1 MLSYEIKKMLDRNLK
16 QFHISPYNE
25 IKRVPMFEFVNIT
38 KALAEENRLRILMAL
53 EGEEL
58 CVCQLIELLE
68 LAPSTVSK
76 HVSVLRQARLVEGRK
91 DGRWM
96 YYYLADKSAPSEVTE
111 AIAWVKKSLSGNSR
125 ILKDAKRLK
134 DILKIDREVLCR
146 RQTASGADETTQVA
160 QI

>member
-1 MLSYEIKKMLDRNLK
+1 MIKFL
-16 QFHISPYNE
+16 
-25 IKRVPMFEFVNIT
+25 NIT

-76 HVSVLRQARLVEGRK
+76 HMSVLRQARLVEGRK
-91 DGRWM
+91 DGRWI
-96 YYYLADKSAPSEVTE
+96 YYCLADASAPSEVTE
-111 AIAWVKKSLSGNSR
+111 AIAWVKASLAGNGR
-125 ILKDAKRLK
+125 IRADAKRLK
-134 DILKIDREVLCR
+134 DILKIDREVLCS
-146 RQTASGADETTQVA
+146 RQARSGEDEAAQVV

>member
-1 MLSYEIKKMLDRNLK
+1 M
-16 QFHISPYNE
+16 
-25 IKRVPMFEFVNIT
+25 KRRPMFEFVNIT

-76 HVSVLRQARLVEGRK
+76 HVSVLRHARLVEGRK

-96 YYYLADKSAPSEVTE
+96 FYRVADASAPSEVTE
-111 AIAWVKKSLSGNSR
+111 AIAWVKTSLAVDDR
-125 ILKDAKRLK
+125 IRADAKRLK
-134 DILKIDREVLCR
+134 EILKIDREVLCS
-146 RQTASGADETTQVA
+146 RQTRCGNDETTENA
-160 QI
+160 RG

>member
-1 MLSYEIKKMLDRNLK
+1 M
-16 QFHISPYNE
+16 
-25 IKRVPMFEFVNIT
+25 KRVSMFEFVNIT

-91 DGRWM
+91 DGRWIF
-96 YYYLADKSAPSEVTE
+96 YRLADASAPSEVTD
-111 AIAWVKKSLSGNSR
+111 AIAWIKTSLARNGR
-125 ILKDAKRLK
+125 IRADAKRLK
-134 DILKIDREVLCR
+134 DILKIDREVLCS
-146 RQTASGADETTQVA
+146 RQVRSVEEEDVRLAP
-160 QI
+160 I